1 MYLREGSP
9 SNFFNEIK
17 PDFHLLK
24 SLRTEVNLNKNYRFK
39 GFNIEYQETRLF
51 NSMFSATN
59 DFEIREMYTEGQFTK
74 KKTLITCN
82 NNHLKKN
89 IKFFELEFS
98 EKKVKNCKLAKEF
111 LLDNTVTQIE
121 CLRTNNEAENFRKNY
136 CAAGT
141 ISGEIN
147 IWDINNMMEE
157 EPLITFRN
165 ENSMFST
172 DIIATGFKKNKNCP
186 QKNKEFSSSLAWDPI
201 SMNNI
206 LEGTSV
212 GSLNYWD
219 IKRGNKIFK
228 FKINDLTVSSL
239 NWRTSNKNQFLFLSG
254 NYISVFVDTRDPKLA
269 YREVF
274 DRELK
279 GIEWLNSENI
289 YATLETSGKISLKDI
304 RFQKNAFF
312 SKKINNTH
320 KTDKIKFYQ
329 LSPGKKNLLTIDD
342 KGNITTFFLHG
353 FKIDKIKSK
362 KTINHMLKD
371 FLWVKIGSSDSLLI
385 IDNNTDFSLVSS

>member
-1 MYLREGSP
+1 MYWRDGLT

-24 SLRTEVNLNKNYRFK
+24 NFSAEVNLNNNYRFK
-39 GFNIEYQETRLF
+39 RFNMEPQETLLS
-51 NSMFSATN
+51 NNMFSATN
-59 DFEIREMYTEGQFTK
+59 DFEIKEVYTEGQFTK
-74 KKTLITCN
+74 KKTLIACN
-82 NNHLKKN
+82 TNYSKKT
-89 IKFFELEFS
+89 IKLFELEFF
-98 EKKVKNCKLAKEF
+98 KKKIKYCTLAKEF
-111 LLDNTVTQIE
+111 LLDNTVTHIE
-121 CLRTNNEAENFRKNY
+121 CSSTNNEAENFKKNY
-136 CAAGT
+136 CAVGT
-141 ISGEIN
+141 INGEIN

-157 EPLITFRN
+157 EPLIILGN
-165 ENSMFST
+165 ENSMFSK
-172 DIIATGFKKNKNCP
+172 DVISTGFKKNKNFTE
-186 QKNKEFSSSLAWDPI
+186 KNKEFSSSLAWDPI

-228 FKINDLTVSSL
+228 FKINDLPVSSL
-239 NWRTSNKNQFLFLSG
+239 NWRNYNKNQFLFLSG
-254 NYISVFVDTRDPKLA
+254 NYISIFVDTRDPKLA

-304 RFQKNAFF
+304 RFQKDAFF

-362 KTINHMLKD
+362 KTINHMLSD
-371 FLWVKIGSSDSLLI
+371 FLWVKIGSNDSLLI
-385 IDNNTDFSLVSS
+385 IDNNTNFSLVSS

>member
-24 SLRTEVNLNKNYRFK
+24 SLRTDVNLNNNYRFK
-39 GFNIEYQETRLF
+39 GFNMEFQETRLF

-89 IKFFELEFS
+89 VKLFELEFS

-304 RFQKNAFF
+304 RFQKDAFF

-353 FKIDKIKSK
+353 FKIDKIKGK
-362 KTINHMLKD
+362 KTINHMLSD
-371 FLWVKIGSSDSLLI
+371 FLWIKIGSNDSLLI
-385 IDNNTDFSLVSS
+385 IDNNTNFSLVSS